1 MGVKKRGLTF
11 GIVLILLF
19 ISLTVVLGVIPSGV
33 PGARPPEPPVP
44 GPKYHDNTLQADY
57 YYALQFTGTDP
68 GECNANDG
76 VGSLASPIPPGFTQA
91 EHDNFLATSYFGYCP
106 WKNLP
111 LAQRKGC
118 YFLSCEY
125 NSRAE
130 PLPFDYAGWYIPPGA
145 NSIIYS
151 GKGTARVIFFQDN
164 DDEAEKW
171 SFPKFFN
178 RPAIQEMIA
187 QPGSSYHPS
196 YETDQEAMCF
206 FNHYDLIPEDSYAC
220 IESEGEFRWY
230 ACNEQTLGKMIRA
243 PVRYD
248 ENGNPNYPDEAG
260 KAYFCERNPL
270 GGVMWNHRFLKCTD
284 PGINCEQDRDV
295 CESAKDDGGNGFD
308 HIETQNGGVC
318 CGNNGNTDLG
328 DIQSDTNG
336 NRYLCVN
343 VDEAIGTNE
352 EAGAPRTVRDTLV
365 KKDLCDHKSWCWL
378 KDFDEAFQIQT
389 IKKQNNPYDVVSNGK
404 EWVECT
410 EGATTL
416 TKPIFSNPNLRES
429 YEQRSNRFYCYQKNS
444 GLEWAECGFYKSAGS
459 DEGDPY
465 TNVNNYEFANIDQA
479 KRRLVGDSLFRL
491 PYPEAFPEP
500 FDFTGYDQLEF
511 LVKITPK
518 GDDSVKPPFNVQLT
532 IYGPEDENRIPLE
545 YYRNIVLGEASNGV
559 FNKDNDGQWGVDKWV
574 HVQVD
579 IPSNLF
585 GVHGIVI
592 EGIPRELVNVEVK
605 NVYLSKKGR
614 LTPLCSGEKSIET
627 NSWLSDI
634 DHYDLSTP
642 AISGGD
648 LCTAIYGSE
657 AWLRNTDQTDR
668 MCCGDDKAEYSA
680 FGQEKACWNSQVL
693 EKDKTA
699 GNVEATIS
707 YKSKIIPIVNDPISF
722 DLNFLVE
729 PLDEERETVDY
740 ILCGYSV
747 GHENLDCD
755 GQQDPEI
762 QNNNDHARLIWNNL
776 NPILTNSVSINF
788 GTQPIGPNDAPVP
801 IKGWL
806 ELYSFGTKVADVA
819 VPIKELLGRA
829 VIPLSVIDKIIFDSN
844 VRYKEGLPFSDFGYS
859 PFRFGMLPTG
869 EQTIVIHDLMVTP
882 GLLTVMTYDQ
892 IKKILDGT
900 IANTL
905 DYRFSVT
912 SSDQNVD
919 VSFSPGSDTVT
930 LQDIRQNGPVWVVA
944 KMKHSVPGEPELRDS
959 FNVPF
964 TYPCLSSECLY
975 PLPGFPPY
983 TIMNEHPELYDLY
996 FVTGPRQEDERLIV
1010 GEQTFDVPADKTA
1023 MLKAKRVPQQVLFTE
1038 NKFFGCQA
1046 PEYITTDEKIS
1057 ALGNQFDNQQ
1067 YCSTKPT
1074 DSPTYFCSPREGDRI
1089 NSWSTQAVPLYS
1101 YNPDERKVT
1110 EKQACDP
1117 LNPDEVCVD
1126 NVAVVPAAQRTEQK
1140 GAIPGK
1146 NLIQNP
1152 LFEGS
1157 TLSGW
1162 TWEDGKKVIKDN
1174 GITVDN
1180 GLITTARV
1188 VDWNAEILQPI
1199 SIVSNPISI
1208 KPDQTY
1214 FFSVNGLTCHP
1225 QLILFPKQEG
1235 RREPELQNDEISQQ
1249 HYLQFAGEYSFFQ
1262 VKLEGLCS
1270 EPFLVYM
1277 SSPSPIGRNLRFK
1290 FNTLQGEGTEELNG
1304 LACCPSGSCWNGF
1317 TCVNNMATST
1327 FQVENVDGT
1336 VEYRCI
1342 DGNWKSPT
1350 ELKDWQDKSSGYC
1363 PQPSQCF
1370 VFGNNNPQVIGNQ
1383 EFNTQG
1389 VVNAEYAAGITP
1401 EGAEPLNFAGATQQ
1415 FYTDGTVPTC
1425 LNSGE
1430 YLLDNYCDNGE
1441 WSSRTKLL
1449 AGTLAEFAERQ
1460 NDYVLY
1466 CSGYDETLVDQSQN
1480 NVVTGT
1486 VGAKQICFEG
1496 LHKGPTHPTGY
1507 LVSPKENLCVNNFC
1521 VLKYK
1526 DGRNERTAFGVS
1538 LNTGLESQESRTFM
1552 EQGLGIPSQSCPSDA
1567 PDQFVQCGNAK
1578 VWYHKKLNVVI
1589 FDKEGIALNGNVID
1603 RIVEFVRN
1611 LFGLS
1616 DEEKTKLG
1624 GGIPIRDFINQ
1635 PGPVRTLLVLQEG
1648 DKAIRG
1654 VKETRGAS
1662 RSVEVSQPE
1671 KELLTLEYENFDTD
1685 LCQYIDNARSEAAG
1699 VRQQEGIVCT
1709 KENDIQKVKAI
1720 ADTDFWWP
1728 KLTGSL
1734 RVGEEV
1740 PEE

>member
-1 MGVKKRGLTF
+1 M
-11 GIVLILLF
+11 VLLVVLSF
-19 ISLTVVLGVIPSGV
+19 SVVLGDVFGSEQEATWG
-33 PGARPPEPPVP
+33 GP
-44 GPKYHDNTLQADY
+44 GPQPPPPPGPLYHDNSLNANY
-57 YYALQFTGTDP
+57 YYALQFTGNDDDA
-68 GECNANDG
+68 CNANVGDG
-76 VGSLASPIPPGFTQA
+76 GLTSPIPSGFTQA
-91 EHDNFLATSYFGYCP
+91 KHDNLLDTSNFGNCP
-106 WKNLP
+106 WRNLP
-111 LAQRKGC
+111 LTERKGC
-118 YFLSCEY
+118 YFLSCDY
-125 NSRAE
+125 DRSTVK
-130 PLPFDYAGWYIPPGA
+130 FDYAGWYIPPGE

-151 GKGTARVIFFQDN
+151 GKGTAREIFFQDN

-178 RPAIQEMIA
+178 QREIQEMIA
-187 QPGSSYHPS
+187 QLRSNLYHPN
-196 YETDQEAMCF
+196 YETDQQAMCF
-206 FNHYDLIPEDSYAC
+206 FNHYDLFPEESYAC

-230 ACNEQTLGKMIRA
+230 ECNEQTLGKMIRA
-243 PVRYD
+243 PIRYD
-248 ENGNPNYPDEAG
+248 ENGNPNYPNEVG

-284 PGINCEQDRDV
+284 PGINCDNDKDV
-295 CESAKDDGGNGFD
+295 CESSKDDGGNGFD

-318 CGNNGNTDLG
+318 CGNNGDTDLG
-328 DIQSDTNG
+328 STQTDTEG
-336 NRYLCVN
+336 NQYLCLN
-343 VDEAIGTNE
+343 VDEETDIKQ
-352 EAGAPRTVRDTLV
+352 EAGAPQTVRDALLAPQV
-365 KKDLCDHKSWCWL
+365 CEKKSWCWL
-378 KDFDEAFQIQT
+378 KDFEEAFRIQT
-389 IKKQNNPYDVVSNGK
+389 VKKSNKIPYDVVSNGK

-410 EGATTL
+410 ERTTTL

-511 LVKITPK
+511 LVKITPE
-518 GDDSVKPPFNVQLT
+518 GDDPVKPPFNVQLT
-532 IYGPEDENRIPLE
+532 IYGPEDENRTPLE
-545 YYRNIVLGEASNGV
+545 YYHNLILGDASNGV
-559 FNKDNDGQWGVDKWV
+559 FNKDDSGQWGVNKWV

-579 IPSNLF
+579 IPRNLF

-634 DHYDLSTP
+634 DHYDPSTP

-648 LCTAIYGSE
+648 LCAAIYDGE

-680 FGQEKACWNSQVL
+680 FGPEKACWNSQVL
-693 EKDKTA
+693 AQDKTA
-699 GNVEATIS
+699 GNVGVKVGHRLQVTEYPPESFTWSVKLYDHRPDFVAWPIRPVVEGHGPAYVICNEGYNIAGEQFPDVECDEVVNVNKLNEYTWSADGYIVADIGLITLGAVIGDTPDKLPDRRDIEIEHESGIKREADR
-707 YKSKIIPIVNDPISF
+707 KSLELQQPRFIKSITVRVPQHRKQEDRLFDYMIIPLYTDEITLPQLISENIDPDDSYFNQINSLLSTKGPY
-722 DLNFLVE
+722 DLALQS
-729 PLDEERETVDY
+729 LSRGIT
-740 ILCGYSV
+740 S
-747 GHENLDCD
+747 
-755 GQQDPEI
+755 
-762 QNNNDHARLIWNNL
+762 LIDI
-776 NPILTNSVSINF
+776 PTS
-788 GTQPIGPNDAPVP
+788 
-801 IKGWL
+801 
-806 ELYSFGTKVADVA
+806 TKV
-819 VPIKELLGRA
+819 
-829 VIPLSVIDKIIFDSN
+829 F
-844 VRYKEGLPFSDFGYS
+844 
-859 PFRFGMLPTG
+859 
-869 EQTIVIHDLMVTP
+869 
-882 GLLTVMTYDQ
+882 
-892 IKKILDGT
+892 
-900 IANTL
+900 
-905 DYRFSVT
+905 
-912 SSDQNVD
+912 
-919 VSFSPGSDTVT
+919 
-930 LQDIRQNGPVWVVA
+930 
-944 KMKHSVPGEPELRDS
+944 
-959 FNVPF
+959 
-964 TYPCLSSECLY
+964 PCLSSECLY
-975 PLPGFPPY
+975 PLSGFPPY

-996 FVTGPRQEDERLIV
+996 FVTGMRPEDERFII
-1010 GEQTFDVPADKTA
+1010 GEQTFDVPEGKVA
-1023 MLKAKRVPQQVLFTE
+1023 MLKAIRVPQQVLFTD
-1038 NKFFGCQA
+1038 NTFYGCQA
-1046 PEYITTDEKIS
+1046 PDYITTDAKIS
-1057 ALGNQFDNQQ
+1057 ALSNQFDNQQ
-1067 YCSTKPT
+1067 YCSVKPT
-1074 DSPTYFCSPREGDRI
+1074 ASPTYFCSPRDGDRI

-1110 EKQACDP
+1110 EKQTCDP
-1117 LNPDEVCVD
+1117 LNQNEVCVD

-1140 GAIPGK
+1140 GVIPGK

-1157 TLSGW
+1157 TLLGW
-1162 TWEDGKKVIKDN
+1162 TWEDGKEVIKDN

-1214 FFSVNGLTCHP
+1214 FFSVNGLACHP
-1225 QLILFPKQEG
+1225 QLILFPKQEE
-1235 RREPELQNDEISQQ
+1235 RREPELQNDEILQQ
-1249 HYLQFAGEYSFFQ
+1249 HYFQFAGEYSFVQ

-1277 SSPSPIGRNLRFK
+1277 SSPSPVGKNLQFK
-1290 FNTLQGEGTEELNG
+1290 FNTLQGEGIEELNG
-1304 LACCPSGSCWNGF
+1304 LSCCPSGSCWNGF

-1342 DGNWKSPT
+1342 NGNWKSPDW
-1350 ELKDWQDKSSGYC
+1350 LDDWHQKDKGYC
-1363 PQPSQCF
+1363 PQPNPNTPRQCF
-1370 VFGNNNPQVIGNQ
+1370 VFGNNNPQIIGNQ
-1383 EFNTQG
+1383 EFNTLS
-1389 VVNAEYAAGITP
+1389 VVNADYAARINL
-1401 EGAEPLNFAGATQQ
+1401 EGAEQPLDFAGVTQQ
-1415 FYTDGTVPTC
+1415 FYTDGKVPTC
-1425 LNSGE
+1425 INSGE

-1460 NDYVLY
+1460 DNYVLY
-1466 CSGYDETLVDQSQN
+1466 CSGYDETLVDKPENLIKGNSGLCFSGLN
-1480 NVVTGT
+1480 GGT
-1486 VGAKQICFEG
+1486 
-1496 LHKGPTHPTGY
+1496 THPTGY

-1526 DGRNERTAFGVS
+1526 DGRTAFGVS
-1538 LNTGLESQESRTFM
+1538 LNTELDSQESRNFM
-1552 EQGLGIPSQSCPSDA
+1552 EQGVGIPSQSCADDNPNNN
-1567 PDQFVQCGNAK
+1567 DQFVQCGNAK
-1578 VWYHKKLNVVI
+1578 VWYHQNLNVVI

-1603 RIVEFVRN
+1603 RMVEFVRN

-1635 PGPVRTLLVLQEG
+1635 PGPVRTFIALQEG
-1648 DKAIRG
+1648 GKAIRG
-1654 VKETRGAS
+1654 VKETRGVVDQFGLG
-1662 RSVEVSQPE
+1662 R

-1685 LCQYIDNARSEAAG
+1685 LCQYIDNAKSEAAG

-1709 KENDIQKVKAI
+1709 KENNIQKVKAI
-1720 ADTDFWWP
+1720 ANTDFWWP

-1740 PEE
+1740 PEER